1 MPLPRRTATI
11 VMLLL
16 LFGTHAAQAQE
27 IFRSIPD
34 TVAPEAHGDVKT
46 RTGGHRVNFPVDPAT
61 LSQKLSA
68 VLSEACANLE
78 FNQRRKDRYFI
89 PVTPPGQKRMRF
101 GYAQGNGLN
110 LYDPKNLRGQDQAYL
125 FYLDGTSE
133 CRVYVYAMP

>member
-1 MPLPRRTATI
+1 MRLPRP
-11 VMLLL
+11 LLAIL
-16 LFGTHAAQAQE
+16 AVFLCSTPHAAQAQE

-34 TVAPEAHGDVKT
+34 TVAPEAHGDVRT

-89 PVTPPGQKRMRF
+89 PVTPPGQKRTRF